1 MAYVGNK
8 PDVNYTSFQKQDLTG
23 ATGGTL
29 TLSTPVTNAND
40 IQLFIN
46 HVRQESGSS
55 YVASGTTVTL
65 QGYTVSAS
73 DDIYVIYHQAFQ
85 TTQPPDG
92 SVGTAKIADDAVT
105 TAKLAN
111 SLLTLQG
118 LNMVYAHSK
127 LDTSTT
133 IGSSTTTLGFGGTSS
148 NESVTVDTSNDRLT
162 PTVSGTYLVCVTLTC
177 SADGG
182 ANGWTPNLGIRKN
195 GSGIAARAAI
205 RYYSGG
211 HSADFPFVMTVAS
224 MNGSSDYFDF
234 YASQNSGATLT
245 QNSGSVFTLRLGD

>member
-1 MAYVGNK
+1 MA
-8 PDVNYTSFQKQDLTG
+8 LTK
-23 ATGGTL
+23 
-29 TLSTPVTNAND
+29 
-40 IQLFIN
+40 
-46 HVRQESGSS
+46 
-55 YVASGTTVTL
+55 
-65 QGYTVSAS
+65 
-73 DDIYVIYHQAFQ
+73 VI
-85 TTQPPDG
+85 G
-92 SVGTAKIADDAVT
+92 EGLADDAVT

-111 SLLTLQG
+111 TLLTLQG
-118 LNMVYAHSK
+118 LNMIYAHST

-133 IGSSTTTLGFGGTSS
+133 IGSSTTKLGFSGTSS
-148 NESVTVDTSNDRLT
+148 NQSVTVDTTNDRLT
-162 PTVSGTYLVCVTLTC
+162 PTVSGTYLTCVSLTC

-205 RYYSGG
+205 RYYSGA

-245 QNSGSVFTLRLGD
+245 QHSGSVFTLRLGD